1 MRTKLIGSVQN
12 DLGRQLNGI
21 IEKAVS
27 RKASDIHLQEGRDP
41 LFRCGDLLED
51 AGGVTVEASLLQT
64 WLDTL
69 GPKAEETG
77 FASAAYTWDRGIR
90 CRVHISRE
98 LAGIHAVIRLLYPLA
113 DFPPDEDQPFLN
125 DLGRLKDG
133 LILLCGPTGSGK
145 TTAIWRILS
154 AVNEARKC
162 HIITLEE
169 PIEYVLQSKETLIS
183 QREFGRH
190 FSSYEDGLKQSLRQ
204 DPDIILIGEI
214 RDFLT
219 MEAALHAAETGH
231 LVLSTLHTRSAPQA
245 ISRVVGMSPAGR
257 QADIRCRLALIL
269 QAVLAQQGKQEE
281 EGYRIFREILVVTPA
296 VSQLIRSGKEYQLP
310 AVMQTG
316 AQFGMRTMAQA
327 LQRGRRL

>member
-1 MRTKLIGSVQN
+1 MIRCFVAATFWKTQAALPWKRLCCKRGSIRW
-12 DLGRQLNGI
+12 GRKRKKPGLRLQL
-21 IEKAVS
+21 
-27 RKASDIHLQEGRDP
+27 
-41 LFRCGDLLED
+41 
-51 AGGVTVEASLLQT
+51 
-64 WLDTL
+64 TL
-69 GPKAEETG
+69 G
-77 FASAAYTWDRGIR
+77 I
-90 CRVHISRE
+90 
-98 LAGIHAVIRLLYPLA
+98 
-113 DFPPDEDQPFLN
+113 
-125 DLGRLKDG
+125 
-133 LILLCGPTGSGK
+133 
-145 TTAIWRILS
+145 
-154 AVNEARKC
+154 
-162 HIITLEE
+162 
-169 PIEYVLQSKETLIS
+169 
-183 QREFGRH
+183 
-190 FSSYEDGLKQSLRQ
+190 KQSLRQ